1 MASQDSPRHGR
12 VSPINVSA
20 PASVR
25 GFVPLTENSTAEGR
39 SVQYVGDANVDRFV
53 NSESNRSTNT
63 ARSPAQDGRPSNLST
78 FTSIVFF
85 YVDTCC
91 VWGGFGRFR
100 PASTWRH
107 NPVPFISQVPG
118 GYYAGLTPPFIP
130 VFVSFYFAY
139 TTTANG

>member
-1 MASQDSPRHGR
+1 MRCRTDYRATCSS
-12 VSPINVSA
+12 I
-20 PASVR
+20 
-25 GFVPLTENSTAEGR
+25 
-39 SVQYVGDANVDRFV
+39 YVIWALQFT
-53 NSESNRSTNT
+53 SI
-63 ARSPAQDGRPSNLST
+63 
-78 FTSIVFF
+78 FWTSIVFF